1 MLKERLQIMVDRE
14 QRRGLDAEA
23 KRLGISVGALVREA
37 IDDRLGGH
45 DRQRRR
51 DAVDEMSRVAA
62 GSSPTQEEID
72 AILDEERA
80 LPDRGG

>member
-23 KRLGISVGALVREA
+23 NRLGISVGALVRDA
-37 IDDRLGGH
+37 IDERLGGSE
-45 DRQRRR
+45 RQRRR
-51 DAVDEMSRVAA
+51 AAVAEMSRVAA
-62 GSSPTQEEID
+62 GASPSQEEID